1 MPSMTGELT
10 WNCHLSGLNVVLSIQ
25 VLQGELA
32 ELKACNKTMLLLA
45 IGGKGAVLAIS
56 HELVRA
62 GCANLPALIPP
73 KGGHLLQ
80 MVLTSQQA
88 PSSTVLIDN
97 VVD

>member
-25 VLQGELA
+25 VLQDELA

-62 GCANLPALIPP
+62 GCANLPALI
-73 KGGHLLQ
+73 H
-80 MVLTSQQA
+80 A
-88 PSSTVLIDN
+88 
-97 VVD
+97 